1 MIEQSAALKGRYCL
15 FRGQQ
20 HTLRILPVNSNERC
34 LMPLKIRKNKSPLF
48 IILLLI
54 LTLLTGLTAGY
65 FSAHGITENGKFEA
79 FSRKVFQNEVSGST
93 LTLHY
98 TLAHPEKQGIPRKKA
113 TLGTIPTDMKN
124 TYQICS
130 QYEKK
135 LKSFR
140 YSCLSTKNQ
149 LTLDS
154 MLLYY
159 HTEKSLG
166 DNYLLQEPLGPS
178 LGIQAQL
185 PVLLAEYAFYEDQDI
200 TDYLN
205 LLTTI
210 RPYFQS
216 ILKFE
221 KKKSEAGFFMSDT
234 TLDRVL
240 AQCSAFIQNPDNN
253 YMLDIFQKKLSD
265 YGKLSVSEQNALIP
279 THKSLMKTEVIPAYQ
294 ELMTGLEALRG
305 TGKNNR
311 GLTYFKG
318 GKAYYLYLLQ
328 SQTGS
333 YVPVKQMEKRLSRQL
348 SSEIGIAGTM
358 LRKNPELLTTL
369 NQGITFREMKPAQM
383 LNALQQK
390 IQADFPALADVT
402 FELRTVHDSM
412 KDYLSPAFYL
422 TPPMD
427 TGTPN
432 VIYINPAASYQ
443 GLELFTTLAHE
454 GFPGHL
460 YQTVT
465 FERQNPSGIRNLLCT
480 SGFAEGWATYIE
492 PFAYQYAAGY
502 IKDPSATELARISWL
517 NRSINLCMYSLLDIE
532 IHYNG
537 WTQAEAASFLKAFGI
552 EESTVVSEIYQ
563 YILETPG
570 NYLKYYWGYLSLL
583 DLRTS
588 EQNRLGQDF
597 DLKKFHSQVLKI
609 GGVQFPVLE
618 KYIDA
623 EF

>member
-1 MIEQSAALKGRYCL
+1 MIEQSILLKGS
-15 FRGQQ
+15 
-20 HTLRILPVNSNERC
+20 P
-34 LMPLKIRKNKSPLF
+34 MPFKIRGKKSPLF
-48 IILLLI
+48 ITFLLV
-54 LTLLTGLTAGY
+54 LTLFAGLTAGY

-265 YGKLSVSEQNALIP
+265 YGKLSASEQRALIL

-305 TGKNNR
+305 TGTNNR

-358 LRKNPELLTTL
+358 LRKNPELLATL
-369 NQGITFREMKPAQM
+369 NQGITFKEMKPAQM

>member
-1 MIEQSAALKGRYCL
+1 MSNRPKFTAAILAFFLIICFTFSWL
-15 FRGQQ
+15 FS
-20 HTLRILPVNSNERC
+20 HV
-34 LMPLKIRKNKSPLF
+34 
-48 IILLLI
+48 
-54 LTLLTGLTAGY
+54 
-65 FSAHGITENGKFEA
+65 FSENARFENFA
-79 FSRKVFQNEVSGST
+79 ESIFEKEVSGNA
-93 LTLHY
+93 LNLHY
-98 TLAHPEKQGIPRKKA
+98 SLAYPEKQGISRPRA
-113 TLGTIPTDMKN
+113 TLGTIHPNNEKASAQCQE
-124 TYQICS
+124 YV
-130 QYEKK
+130 KK
-135 LKSFR
+135 LKKFSQ
-140 YSCLSTKNQ
+140 SKLSTSNR
-149 LTLDS
+149 LTLDLL
-154 MLLYY
+154 LLYY
-159 HTEKSLG
+159 HTEASLG

-265 YGKLSVSEQNALIP
+265 YGKLSISEQNALIL

-358 LRKNPELLTTL
+358 LRKNPELLATL
-369 NQGITFREMKPAQM
+369 NQGITFKEMKPAQM

>member
-1 MIEQSAALKGRYCL
+1 MIEQSILLKGSPMS
-15 FRGQQ
+15 F
-20 HTLRILPVNSNERC
+20 
-34 LMPLKIRKNKSPLF
+34 KIRGKKSPLF
-48 IILLLI
+48 ITLLLV
-54 LTLLTGLTAGY
+54 LTLFAGLTAGY

-98 TLAHPEKQGIPRKKA
+98 SLAHPEKQGIPRKKA
-113 TLGTIPTDMKN
+113 SLGTVPTDMKN

-130 QYEKK
+130 QYEEK

-140 YSCLSTKNQ
+140 YSRLSTENQ

-185 PVLLAEYAFYEDQDI
+185 PVLLAEYAFYEAQDI

-265 YGKLSVSEQNALIP
+265 YGKLSVSEQNALIL

-318 GKAYYLYLLQ
+318 GKVYYLYLLQ

-358 LRKNPELLTTL
+358 LRKNPELLATL
-369 NQGITFREMKPAQM
+369 NQGITFKEMKPAQM

-492 PFAYQYAAGY
+492 PFAYKYAAGY

-570 NYLKYYWGYLSLL
+570 NYLKYYWGYLSIL

-609 GGVQFPVLE
+609 GGVQYPVLE

>member
-1 MIEQSAALKGRYCL
+1 
-15 FRGQQ
+15 
-20 HTLRILPVNSNERC
+20 
-34 LMPLKIRKNKSPLF
+34 MPFKIRGKKSPLF
-48 IILLLI
+48 ITLLLV
-54 LTLLTGLTAGY
+54 LTLFAGLTAGY

-113 TLGTIPTDMKN
+113 SLGTVPTDMKN

-130 QYEKK
+130 QYEEK

-140 YSCLSTKNQ
+140 YSRLSTENQ

-159 HTEKSLG
+159 HTEKTLG

-185 PVLLAEYAFYEDQDI
+185 PVLLAEYAFYEAQDI

-265 YGKLSVSEQNALIP
+265 YGKLSTSEQNALVL

-305 TGKNNR
+305 TGKNDR

-358 LRKNPELLTTL
+358 LRKNPELLATL
-369 NQGITFREMKPAQM
+369 NQGITFKEMKPVQM

-432 VIYINPAASYQ
+432 VIYINPAANYQ

-465 FERQNPSGIRNLLCT
+465 FQRQNPSGIRNLLCT
-480 SGFAEGWATYIE
+480 SGFAEGWATYVE
-492 PFAYQYAAGY
+492 PFAYQYAADY
-502 IKDPSATELARISWL
+502 IQDPFATELARISWL

-552 EESTVVSEIYQ
+552 EDSTVVSEIYQ

-570 NYLKYYWGYLSLL
+570 NYLKYYWGYLSIL

-597 DLKKFHSQVLKI
+597 DLKKFHSQVMKI
-609 GGVQFPVLE
+609 GGVQYPVLE

>member
-1 MIEQSAALKGRYCL
+1 MIEQSILLKGS
-15 FRGQQ
+15 
-20 HTLRILPVNSNERC
+20 P
-34 LMPLKIRKNKSPLF
+34 MPFKIRGKKSPLF
-48 IILLLI
+48 ITFLLV
-54 LTLLTGLTAGY
+54 LTLFAGLTAGY

-185 PVLLAEYAFYEDQDI
+185 PVLLAEYAFYEAQDI

-265 YGKLSVSEQNALIP
+265 YGKLSVSEQNALIL

-358 LRKNPELLTTL
+358 LRKKPELLTIL
-369 NQGITFREMKPAQM
+369 NQGITFKKMKPAQM

-443 GLELFTTLAHE
+443 ELELFTTLAHE

-465 FERQNPSGIRNLLCT
+465 FQRQNPSGIRNLLCT
-480 SGFAEGWATYIE
+480 SGFAEGWATYVE
-492 PFAYQYAAGY
+492 PFAYQYAADY
-502 IKDPSATELARISWL
+502 IQDPSATELARISWL

>member
-1 MIEQSAALKGRYCL
+1 MIEQSILLKGS
-15 FRGQQ
+15 
-20 HTLRILPVNSNERC
+20 P
-34 LMPLKIRKNKSPLF
+34 MPFKIRGKKSPLF
-48 IILLLI
+48 ITLLLV
-54 LTLLTGLTAGY
+54 LTLFAGLTAGY

-113 TLGTIPTDMKN
+113 SLGTVPTDMKN

-130 QYEKK
+130 QYEEK

-140 YSCLSTKNQ
+140 YSRLSTENQ

-185 PVLLAEYAFYEDQDI
+185 PVLLAEYAFYEAQDI

-265 YGKLSVSEQNALIP
+265 YGKLSTSEQNALVL

-305 TGKNNR
+305 TGKNDR

-358 LRKNPELLTTL
+358 LRKNPELLATL
-369 NQGITFREMKPAQM
+369 NQGITFKEMKPAQM

-432 VIYINPAASYQ
+432 VIYINPAANYQ

-465 FERQNPSGIRNLLCT
+465 FQRQNPSGIRNLLCT
-480 SGFAEGWATYIE
+480 SGFAEGWATYVE
-492 PFAYQYAAGY
+492 PFAYQYAADY
-502 IKDPSATELARISWL
+502 IQDPFATELARISWL

-552 EESTVVSEIYQ
+552 EDSTVVSEIYQ

-570 NYLKYYWGYLSLL
+570 NYLKYYWGYLSIL

-609 GGVQFPVLE
+609 GGVQYPVLE

>member
-1 MIEQSAALKGRYCL
+1 MAV
-15 FRGQQ
+15 
-20 HTLRILPVNSNERC
+20 HPLRP
-34 LMPLKIRKNKSPLF
+34 
-48 IILLLI
+48 
-54 LTLLTGLTAGY
+54 A
-65 FSAHGITENGKFEA
+65 
-79 FSRKVFQNEVSGST
+79 
-93 LTLHY
+93 TLHY

-113 TLGTIPTDMKN
+113 SLGTVPTDMKN

-130 QYEKK
+130 QYEEK

-140 YSCLSTKNQ
+140 YSRLSTENQ

-185 PVLLAEYAFYEDQDI
+185 PVLLAEYAFYEAQDI

-265 YGKLSVSEQNALIP
+265 YGKLSVSEQNALIL

-311 GLTYFKG
+311 GLTYFKR

-358 LRKNPELLTTL
+358 LRKNPELLATL
-369 NQGITFREMKPAQM
+369 NQGITFKEMKPVQM

-412 KDYLSPAFYL
+412 KAYLSPAFYL

-432 VIYINPAASYQ
+432 VIYINPAANYQ

-465 FERQNPSGIRNLLCT
+465 FQRQNPSGIRNLLCT
-480 SGFAEGWATYIE
+480 SGFAEGWATYVE
-492 PFAYQYAAGY
+492 PFAYQYAADY
-502 IKDPSATELARISWL
+502 IQDPFATELARISWL

-552 EESTVVSEIYQ
+552 EDSTVVSEIYQ

-570 NYLKYYWGYLSLL
+570 NYLKYYWGYLSIL

-609 GGVQFPVLE
+609 GGVQYPVLE

>member
-1 MIEQSAALKGRYCL
+1 MIEQSILLKGSPMS
-15 FRGQQ
+15 F
-20 HTLRILPVNSNERC
+20 
-34 LMPLKIRKNKSPLF
+34 KIRGKKSPLF
-48 IILLLI
+48 ITLLLV
-54 LTLLTGLTAGY
+54 LTLFAGLTAGY

-113 TLGTIPTDMKN
+113 SLGTVPTDMKN

-130 QYEKK
+130 QYEEK

-140 YSCLSTKNQ
+140 YSRLSTENQ

-185 PVLLAEYAFYEDQDI
+185 PVLLAEYAFYEAQDI

-265 YGKLSVSEQNALIP
+265 YGKLSVSEQNALIL

-358 LRKNPELLTTL
+358 LRKKPELLTIL
-369 NQGITFREMKPAQM
+369 NQGITFKKMKPAQM

-412 KDYLSPAFYL
+412 KAYLSPAFYL

-432 VIYINPAASYQ
+432 VIYINPAANYQ

-465 FERQNPSGIRNLLCT
+465 FQRQNPSGIRNLLCT
-480 SGFAEGWATYIE
+480 SGFAEGWATYVE
-492 PFAYQYAAGY
+492 PFAYQYAADY
-502 IKDPSATELARISWL
+502 IQDPFATELARISWL

-552 EESTVVSEIYQ
+552 EDSTVVSEIYQ

-570 NYLKYYWGYLSLL
+570 NYLKYYWGYLSIL

-609 GGVQFPVLE
+609 GGVQYPVLE

>member
-1 MIEQSAALKGRYCL
+1 MIEQSILLKGS
-15 FRGQQ
+15 
-20 HTLRILPVNSNERC
+20 P
-34 LMPLKIRKNKSPLF
+34 MPFKIRGKKSPLF
-48 IILLLI
+48 ITLLLV
-54 LTLLTGLTAGY
+54 LTLFAGLTAGY

-98 TLAHPEKQGIPRKKA
+98 NLAHPEKQGIPRKKA
-113 TLGTIPTDMKN
+113 SLGTVPTDMKN

-130 QYEKK
+130 QYEEK
-135 LKSFR
+135 LKSFL
-140 YSCLSTKNQ
+140 YSRLSTENQ

-185 PVLLAEYAFYEDQDI
+185 PVLLAEYAFYEAQDI

-240 AQCSAFIQNPDNN
+240 AQCSAFIQNPDNS
-253 YMLDIFQKKLSD
+253 YMLDIFQKKLLD
-265 YGKLSVSEQNALIP
+265 YGKLSVSEQNALIL

-348 SSEIGIAGTM
+348 SSEISIAGTM
-358 LRKNPELLTTL
+358 LRKNPELLTIL
-369 NQGITFREMKPAQM
+369 NQGITFKKMKPAQM

-443 GLELFTTLAHE
+443 ELELFTTLAHE

-465 FERQNPSGIRNLLCT
+465 FQRQNPSGIRNLLCT
-480 SGFAEGWATYIE
+480 SGFAEGWATYVE
-492 PFAYQYAAGY
+492 PFAYQYAADY
-502 IKDPSATELARISWL
+502 IQDPFATELARISWL

-552 EESTVVSEIYQ
+552 EDSTVVSEIYQ

-609 GGVQFPVLE
+609 GGVQYPVLE

>member
-1 MIEQSAALKGRYCL
+1 
-15 FRGQQ
+15 
-20 HTLRILPVNSNERC
+20 
-34 LMPLKIRKNKSPLF
+34 MPFKIRGKKSPLF
-48 IILLLI
+48 ITFLLV
-54 LTLLTGLTAGY
+54 LTLFAGLTAGY

-113 TLGTIPTDMKN
+113 SLGTVPTDMKN

-130 QYEKK
+130 QYEEK

-140 YSCLSTKNQ
+140 YSRLSTENQ

-185 PVLLAEYAFYEDQDI
+185 PVLLAEYAFYEAQDI

-265 YGKLSVSEQNALIP
+265 YGKLSVSEQNALIL

-348 SSEIGIAGTM
+348 SSEISIAGTM
-358 LRKNPELLTTL
+358 LRKNPELLATL
-369 NQGITFREMKPAQM
+369 NQGITFKEMKPTQM

-390 IQADFPALADVT
+390 IQADFPALSDVS

-432 VIYINPAASYQ
+432 VIYINPAANYQ

-465 FERQNPSGIRNLLCT
+465 FQRQNPSGIRNLLCT
-480 SGFAEGWATYIE
+480 SGFAEGWATYVE
-492 PFAYQYAAGY
+492 PFAYQYAADY
-502 IKDPSATELARISWL
+502 IQDPFATELARISWL

-552 EESTVVSEIYQ
+552 EDSTVVSEIYQ

-609 GGVQFPVLE
+609 GGVQYPVLE

>member
-1 MIEQSAALKGRYCL
+1 MIEQSILLKGS
-15 FRGQQ
+15 
-20 HTLRILPVNSNERC
+20 P
-34 LMPLKIRKNKSPLF
+34 MPFKIRGKKSPLF
-48 IILLLI
+48 ITLLLV
-54 LTLLTGLTAGY
+54 LTLFAGLTAGY

-113 TLGTIPTDMKN
+113 SLGTVPTDMKN

-130 QYEKK
+130 QYEEK

-140 YSCLSTKNQ
+140 YSRLSTENQ

-185 PVLLAEYAFYEDQDI
+185 PVLLAEYAFYEAQDI

-265 YGKLSVSEQNALIP
+265 YGKLSVSEQNALIL

-358 LRKNPELLTTL
+358 LRKKPELLTIL
-369 NQGITFREMKPAQM
+369 NQGITFKKMKPAQM

-443 GLELFTTLAHE
+443 ELELFTTLAHE

-465 FERQNPSGIRNLLCT
+465 FQRQNPSGIRNLLCT
-480 SGFAEGWATYIE
+480 SGFAEGWATYVE
-492 PFAYQYAAGY
+492 PFAYQYAADY
-502 IKDPSATELARISWL
+502 IQDPSATELARISWL

-552 EESTVVSEIYQ
+552 EDSTVVSEIYQ

-570 NYLKYYWGYLSLL
+570 NYLKYYWGYLNFL
-583 DLRTS
+583 DLKTAS
-588 EQNRLGQDF
+588 QKKLGDDF
-597 DLKKFHSQVLKI
+597 DLKEFHRRILEI
-609 GGVQFPVLE
+609 GPVQFPVLE
-618 KYIDA
+618 KYLK
-623 EF
+623 

>member
-1 MIEQSAALKGRYCL
+1 
-15 FRGQQ
+15 
-20 HTLRILPVNSNERC
+20 
-34 LMPLKIRKNKSPLF
+34 MPLKIRKNKSPLF

-265 YGKLSVSEQNALIP
+265 YGKLSVSEQNALIL

-358 LRKNPELLTTL
+358 LRKNPELLATL
-369 NQGITFREMKPAQM
+369 NQGITFKKMKPAQM

-390 IQADFPALADVT
+390 IQADFPALADVI

>member
-1 MIEQSAALKGRYCL
+1 MIEQSILLKGS
-15 FRGQQ
+15 
-20 HTLRILPVNSNERC
+20 P
-34 LMPLKIRKNKSPLF
+34 MPFKIRGKKSPLF
-48 IILLLI
+48 ITLLLV
-54 LTLLTGLTAGY
+54 LTLFAGLTAGY

-113 TLGTIPTDMKN
+113 SLGTVPTDMKN

-130 QYEKK
+130 QYEEK

-140 YSCLSTKNQ
+140 YSRLSTENQ

-159 HTEKSLG
+159 HTEKTLG

-185 PVLLAEYAFYEDQDI
+185 PVLLAEYAFYEAQDI

-265 YGKLSVSEQNALIP
+265 YGKLSTPEQNALVL

-305 TGKNNR
+305 TGKNDR

-348 SSEIGIAGTM
+348 SSEISIAGTM
-358 LRKNPELLTTL
+358 LRKNPELLATL
-369 NQGITFREMKPAQM
+369 NQGITFKEMKPAQM

-432 VIYINPAASYQ
+432 VIYINPAANYQ

-465 FERQNPSGIRNLLCT
+465 FQRQNPSGIRNLLCT
-480 SGFAEGWATYIE
+480 SGFAEGWATYVE
-492 PFAYQYAAGY
+492 PFAYQYAADY
-502 IKDPSATELARISWL
+502 IQDPFATELARISWL

-552 EESTVVSEIYQ
+552 EDSTVVSEIYQ

-570 NYLKYYWGYLSLL
+570 NYLKYYWGYLSIL

-609 GGVQFPVLE
+609 GGVQYPVLE

>member
-1 MIEQSAALKGRYCL
+1 MIEQSILLKGS
-15 FRGQQ
+15 
-20 HTLRILPVNSNERC
+20 P
-34 LMPLKIRKNKSPLF
+34 MPFKIRGKKSPLF
-48 IILLLI
+48 ITLLLV
-54 LTLLTGLTAGY
+54 LTLFAGLTAVY

-98 TLAHPEKQGIPRKKA
+98 NLAHPEKQGIPRKKA
-113 TLGTIPTDMKN
+113 SLGTVPTDMKN

-130 QYEKK
+130 QYEEK
-135 LKSFR
+135 LKSFL
-140 YSCLSTKNQ
+140 YSRLSTENQ

-185 PVLLAEYAFYEDQDI
+185 PVLLAEYAFYEAQDI

-240 AQCSAFIQNPDNN
+240 AQCSAFIQNPDNS
-253 YMLDIFQKKLSD
+253 YMLDIFQKKLLD
-265 YGKLSVSEQNALIP
+265 YGKLSVSEQNALIL

-358 LRKNPELLTTL
+358 LRKKPELLTIL
-369 NQGITFREMKPAQM
+369 NQGITFKKMKPAQM
-383 LNALQQK
+383 LNALQKK

-432 VIYINPAASYQ
+432 VIYINPAANYQ

-465 FERQNPSGIRNLLCT
+465 FQRQNPSGIRNLLCT
-480 SGFAEGWATYIE
+480 SGFAEGWATYVE

-609 GGVQFPVLE
+609 GGVQYPVLE

>member
-1 MIEQSAALKGRYCL
+1 MIEQSILLKGS
-15 FRGQQ
+15 
-20 HTLRILPVNSNERC
+20 P
-34 LMPLKIRKNKSPLF
+34 MPFKIRGKKSPLF
-48 IILLLI
+48 ITLLLV
-54 LTLLTGLTAGY
+54 LTLFAGLTAGY

-113 TLGTIPTDMKN
+113 SLGTVPTDMKN

-130 QYEKK
+130 QYEEK

-140 YSCLSTKNQ
+140 YSRLSTENQ

-185 PVLLAEYAFYEDQDI
+185 PVLLAEYAFYEAQDI

-265 YGKLSVSEQNALIP
+265 YGKLSTSEQNALVL

-348 SSEIGIAGTM
+348 SSEISIAGTM
-358 LRKNPELLTTL
+358 LRKNPELLATL
-369 NQGITFREMKPAQM
+369 NQGITFKEMKPAQM

-402 FELRTVHDSM
+402 FELRTVHDSL

-432 VIYINPAASYQ
+432 VIYINPAANYQ

-465 FERQNPSGIRNLLCT
+465 FQRQNPSGIRNLLCT
-480 SGFAEGWATYIE
+480 SGFAEGWATYVE

-502 IKDPSATELARISWL
+502 IQDPFATELARISWL

-552 EESTVVSEIYQ
+552 EDSTVVSEIYQ

-570 NYLKYYWGYLSLL
+570 NYLKYYWGYLSIL

-609 GGVQFPVLE
+609 GGVQYPVLE

-623 EF
+623 KF